1 MEKVLLTEKTAK
13 ALEILKAT
21 GAKMTAEDVAR
32 NSEGIFAT
40 GKNVTA
46 ILTHLVKAGHVAK
59 DDEKVA
65 REAVDKD
72 GNKVTRQYTLYF
84 VTPQGAALEYDIKKA

>member
-1 MEKVLLTEKTAK
+1 MEKVQLTEKTAK
-13 ALEILKAT
+13 VLEILKAT

-32 NSEGIFAT
+32 NSEGVFAS

-46 ILTHLVKAGHVAK
+46 IMTHLVKGGYVAK
-59 DDEKVA
+59 DAEKVA

-84 VTPQGAALEYDIKKA
+84 VTPTGAALDYAIKAA

>member
-1 MEKVLLTEKTAK
+1 MEKVQLTEKTAK
-13 ALEILKAT
+13 VLEILKAT

-32 NSEGIFAT
+32 NSEGVFAA

-46 ILTHLVKAGHVAK
+46 IMTHLVKNGYVGK
-59 DDEKVA
+59 DAEKVA

-84 VTPQGAALEYDIKKA
+84 VTPEGAALDYAIKA